1 MNKIYRSRTDRKLFG
16 LCGGLAEAMNVDA
29 TLLRLVVV
37 VTTLFTGGT
46 ILAVYAIASFAIP
59 KEPLHDAGSMYG
71 WAEPPMYGA
80 AQQPMSGSVR
90 SSMAYGWHKGP
101 AQAQPHTE
109 SYPSSS
115 GSNKIDD
122 MMKDIEQKA
131 LRTEVEQLR
140 AKLAQYEKGEN

>member
-1 MNKIYRSRTDRKLFG
+1 MNKIYRSRTDKKLFG

-37 VTTLFTGGT
+37 VTTFFTGGT
-46 ILAVYAIASFAIP
+46 VLAVYAIASFAIP
-59 KEPLHDAGSMYG
+59 KEPLHDSGSMYG
-71 WAEPPMYGA
+71 WSEPSMYGA
-80 AQQPMSGSVR
+80 EQQPASGSVR
-90 SSMAYGWHKGP
+90 SSMAYGSHTGP
-101 AQAQPHTE
+101 AQAQPRTE
-109 SYPSSS
+109 AFPSG
-115 GSNKIDD
+115 GSNKIDE

>member
-1 MNKIYRSRTDRKLFG
+1 MNKIYRSRTDKKLFG

-37 VTTLFTGGT
+37 VTTFFTGGT
-46 ILAVYAIASFAIP
+46 VLAVYAIASFAIP
-59 KEPLHDAGSMYG
+59 KEPLHDAGSYG
-71 WAEPPMYGA
+71 WSEPPMYGA
-80 AQQPMSGSVR
+80 AKQPMSGSVR
-90 SSMAYGWHKGP
+90 SSMAY
-101 AQAQPHTE
+101 
-109 SYPSSS
+109 SSPTGA

-122 MMKDIEQKA
+122 MMKDIEEKA